1 VSYVLAI
8 LGFAALIILHEA
20 GHFTAAKAVGMRVER
35 FSLFFGP
42 LLVKFRRGETEYG
55 IGPIPL
61 GGYVKITGMNPNEEL
76 PEEVELEQERSKLA
90 HAPAAVGAYAMSAG
104 GTGAVGSGGTASS
117 ASSARID
124 ALAAEVARIKARAYY
139 NQPVWKRVVVIL
151 AGPAVN
157 LVIAF
162 VIMAVLFASNGQY
175 VFHNGQPVATRTVAG
190 DLIAP
195 ASSYLRAGDQIVA
208 VDGRRDLSVT
218 QIQNAI
224 ASHRCPGTLTDG
236 CRARTPVTITVRR
249 ADRLLTFSIYPRYS
263 ASDKRMRIGFAFGD
277 EVRNVGAASAA
288 GQSVSQLWSWTT
300 TTISHIAK
308 IFQPKDRKQIH
319 SVVGAF
325 TITQEEFAFS
335 STQAFEVLA
344 LISLS
349 LAVINLFPFL
359 PLDGG
364 HVFWALAEKVRRRRI
379 PVSTME
385 RASVVG
391 FALILLIFVIGLS
404 NDISTLSG
412 SGFNVR

>member
-1 VSYVLAI
+1 VSYLLAI
-8 LGFAALIILHEA
+8 LGFATLILLHEA

-61 GGYVKITGMNPNEEL
+61 GGYVKLTGMNPNEEL
-76 PEEVELEQERSKLA
+76 PEEVELREAQASLDGDSPGLGTAATSAERTGAMHASQER
-90 HAPAAVGAYAMSAG
+90 V
-104 GTGAVGSGGTASS
+104 
-117 ASSARID
+117 D
-124 ALAAEVARIKARAYY
+124 ALSAEVARIKARAYY

-157 LVIAF
+157 LLIAF

-175 VFHNGQPVATRTVAG
+175 VFHKGQPVASKSVAG
-190 DLIAP
+190 QLIAP
-195 ASSYLRAGDQIVA
+195 ASSYLKDGDQIVA
-208 VDGRRDLSVT
+208 VDGHDNLSVT

-224 ASHRCPGTLTDG
+224 ASHRCAGKLVDG
-236 CRARTPVTITVRR
+236 CRAQTPVTITVLRSGHT
-249 ADRLLTFSIYPRYS
+249 LTFSIYPLYN
-263 ASDKRMRIGFAFGD
+263 AAAKRMRVGFAFGN
-277 EVRNVGAASAA
+277 EIQNVGAAAAA
-288 GQSVSQLWSWTT
+288 GQSASQLWSWTT
-300 TTISHIAK
+300 TTVSHIAK
-308 IFQPKDRKQIH
+308 IFEPKDRKQIH

-335 STQAFEVLA
+335 ATQAFEVLA

-364 HVFWALAEKVRRRRI
+364 HVFWAVAEKVRGRRI
-379 PVSTME
+379 SFATME
-385 RASVVG
+385 RAGVIG
-391 FALILLIFVIGLS
+391 FAVIILIFVIGLS
-404 NDISTLSG
+404 NDISTLTG